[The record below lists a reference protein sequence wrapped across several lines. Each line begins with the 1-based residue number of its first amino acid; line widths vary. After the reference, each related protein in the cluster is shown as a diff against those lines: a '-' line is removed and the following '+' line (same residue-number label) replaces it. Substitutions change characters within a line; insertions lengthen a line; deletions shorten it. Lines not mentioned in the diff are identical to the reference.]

1 MATLGREARH
11 RSDDPHRSPRQ
22 RAARSRHAL
31 GALPRDR
38 VNPVGGTAIGLST
51 SISSE
56 PWTTRANHGA
66 PLNVNLT
73 STTKPIAFNRQ
84 PQQPAPATAIPVTTV
99 ADMTVPDI
107 QGRKTMRR
115 WLRLASLCL
124 LGAGALPAQAMYINT
139 RGTGQALIFPYY
151 TVNAGQ
157 QTILSVV
164 NTTDRAKILSV
175 AFREAYNG
183 RLVLR
188 FDVIVGA
195 HDTWNATTFTPP
207 ESGGIALGEPNGTA
221 LGVRDDSCTI
231 PRASDW
237 TGVINGAPYQE
248 FLPFDYTGDAE
259 DGGPTQLSRM
269 REGYFDIIERA
280 ELSGALATAA
290 NERNCAAFDPLTALF
305 GNPALTPP
313 GGGLRGSFAV
323 VNVAQGT
330 ILGGNATAIDGF
342 SSTVLFSPTVPPIE
356 YDTFAAVNA
365 GGGSVSAQV
374 PVGDK
379 LVDLTFPPARS
390 VDALSALL
398 MTDSLLGDV
407 TREAGLGSNSEWI
420 ITAPTKRFHTDPD
433 RARTQLAPFT
443 SLFGAAHPAASCSP
457 FGATLHDRSGR
468 GIALP
473 PDPVIGTPPPGQLPQ
488 YALCHA
494 MDVVTFNSP
503 AGAQGTSVVGSVFG
517 TNIGNPNPATET
529 GALEIRLGDDGATR
543 SHLPAGSS
551 GPGLRGLPVI
561 GFEVIKYI
569 NGNVTPG
576 VLANYTLGRPL
587 VTTATCTA
595 ASGASTSC
603 P

>member
-1 MATLGREARH
+1 MAT
-11 RSDDPHRSPRQ
+11 
-22 RAARSRHAL
+22 
-31 GALPRDR
+31 
-38 VNPVGGTAIGLST
+38 
-51 SISSE
+51 
-56 PWTTRANHGA
+56 
-66 PLNVNLT
+66 
-73 STTKPIAFNRQ
+73 
-84 PQQPAPATAIPVTTV
+84 PVTTL
-99 ADMTVPDI
+99 ADTTAADI
-107 QGRKTMRR
+107 KGKNIMRR
-115 WLRLASLCL
+115 WLHYTSLCIL
-124 LGAGALPAQAMYINT
+124 AAGALPAQAMYINP

-195 HDTWNATTFTPP
+195 HDTWVATTFAPP
-207 ESGGIALGEPNGTA
+207 VQETNGTA
-221 LGVRDDSCTI
+221 LGVPDDNCTV
-231 PRASDW
+231 PRASEW
-237 TGVINGAPYQE
+237 TGVIGGMTYQE
-248 FLPFDYTGDAE
+248 FLPFDYTGSAA
-259 DGGPTQLSRM
+259 DGGPTQVSRL

-280 ELSGALATAA
+280 ELSGALAIAA
-290 NERNCAAFDPLTALF
+290 NQRNCAAFDPLNALV

-323 VNVAQGT
+323 VDVAQGT

-342 SSTVLFSPTVPPIE
+342 STTALFSPTVPAIE

-365 GGGSVSAQV
+365 GGGNVSAQV
-374 PVGDK
+374 PVGGK
-379 LVDLTFPPARS
+379 LVELTFPPARS

-407 TREAGLGSNSEWI
+407 TNEAGLGSHSEWV
-420 ITAPTKRFHTDPD
+420 ITAPTKRFHTDPF

-443 SLFGAAHPAASCSP
+443 SPFGTPHTNASCVP
-457 FGATLHDRSGR
+457 FSASLHDRTGR
-468 GIALP
+468 SIPVP
-473 PDPVIGTPPPGQLPQ
+473 PDFVFATSPPLQLPQ

-494 MDVVTFNSP
+494 MDVVKFGSP
-503 AGAQGTSVVGSVFG
+503 IGPSGTPVLSSAIGTHVGN
-517 TNIGNPNPATET
+517 TTPATET
-529 GALEIRLGDDGATR
+529 GALELKLGDFGATR
-543 SHLPAGSS
+543 SHLPAGIS

-561 GFEVIKYI
+561 GFEAIKYV
-569 NGNVTPG
+569 NANLLPG

-587 VTTATCTA
+587 NTTASCTS
-595 ASGASTSC
+595 ASGAAIAC